1 MQTNMVIKEYF
12 IELFRD
18 NGFNCFPIPHYPD
31 SEPEPKRADYRYKGA
46 RTEENQIIKENENYG
61 IVPKEGSGTLILD
74 FDNKERYRDYVERM
88 IEAGYYVT
96 ESPHGWH
103 LPVVNINGQINKS
116 ELFDYGFQDKKI
128 IEIQGFNHYVIGV
141 GSEIFD
147 HKLNQKVS
155 YQKRGGDKFW
165 DGEGVD
171 FHDFVNEICNLCKVE
186 SRKKNSPSSYKYLR
200 VRFINGEI
208 PLKGSSNDY
217 FFEAARQ
224 CNTNG
229 LSQTEA
235 LDKIR
240 IVYDKWT
247 VSEYYSGRPWSN
259 IEVKVQD
266 VYKNNLTIEKGRP
279 QGNSNNVDRT
289 GIVQQIIKERQLF
302 SDVETHEIYEN
313 CNGFLEK
320 INHVLKREL
329 VKEYPEMEKSDYE
342 SVLFKLESLAE
353 PIPQTNKNLIVFKNG
368 VYDRV
373 TKSIIQT
380 DELAD
385 MGFKNFDYLSDEKEN
400 EPTQFLHVLFD
411 NIPESEHSRI
421 KAGLRAILVNYLD
434 SRISVLHGEAG
445 TGKSTPLLILVKVLG
460 EYGLAAE
467 LDQLLTDRFIR
478 AKIKGLRLLVLQD
491 LPQDWKDF
499 AQIKTMTGEQMKTE
513 RGFMQD
519 STMFEN
525 KLKIWASGNYLAKIP
540 EKEKNPM
547 YTRRLSLIHNQRQN
561 SYPEDSSFAD
571 KIINEEGEK
580 IISWILNLHE
590 DDCKYEDGKTVREEW
605 ENLASPEIEYL
616 QNNWEIKGDI
626 TDSFISIVKI
636 IQDFKKKTGKIIDI
650 EQMKKAMKSLGFVVK
665 DNVIRNISE
674 KKPIVGSLS

>member
-1 MQTNMVIKEYF
+1 
-12 IELFRD
+12 
-18 NGFNCFPIPHYPD
+18 
-31 SEPEPKRADYRYKGA
+31 
-46 RTEENQIIKENENYG
+46 
-61 IVPKEGSGTLILD
+61 
-74 FDNKERYRDYVERM
+74 
-88 IEAGYYVT
+88 
-96 ESPHGWH
+96 
-103 LPVVNINGQINKS
+103 
-116 ELFDYGFQDKKI
+116 
-128 IEIQGFNHYVIGV
+128 
-141 GSEIFD
+141 
-147 HKLNQKVS
+147 
-155 YQKRGGDKFW
+155 
-165 DGEGVD
+165 
-171 FHDFVNEICNLCKVE
+171 
-186 SRKKNSPSSYKYLR
+186 
-200 VRFINGEI
+200 
-208 PLKGSSNDY
+208 
-217 FFEAARQ
+217 
-224 CNTNG
+224 
-229 LSQTEA
+229 
-235 LDKIR
+235 
-240 IVYDKWT
+240 
-247 VSEYYSGRPWSN
+247 
-259 IEVKVQD
+259 
-266 VYKNNLTIEKGRP
+266 
-279 QGNSNNVDRT
+279 
-289 GIVQQIIKERQLF
+289 
-302 SDVETHEIYEN
+302 
-313 CNGFLEK
+313 
-320 INHVLKREL
+320 
-329 VKEYPEMEKSDYE
+329 MEKADVDSIK
-342 SVLFKLESLAE
+342 FKLESLAK
-353 PIPQTNKNLIVFKNG
+353 PIPPTNKNLIVFKNG

-373 TKSIIQT
+373 TENIIHT
-380 DELAD
+380 EELAD
-385 MGFKNFDYLSDEKEN
+385 MGFKEFDYLSDEKEN
-400 EPTQFLHVLFD
+400 EPTQFLSVMFS
-411 NIPESEHSRI
+411 NIPESEYPRI
-421 KAGLRAILVNYLD
+421 KAGLRSILVNYLD
-434 SRISVLHGEAG
+434 SRVSVLHGEAG